1 MTGRGL
7 IRFSNATLLLG
18 LLAAGSLQSQQ
29 PQRSGAATRKIVP
42 NVQAVPI
49 THNVRI
55 TGVVAWPPQHQGQ
68 PTGSNPCSQVK
79 AFLTELKSTT
89 PGQLRRR
96 SGFAGQQADQEVIA
110 IPWGTNC
117 RYTFGLYV
125 PEGSPAKKIN
135 LQTTYAGSWSK
146 PATIVEGHVSG
157 PAGVTLPLEVVYPGP
172 TVRTI
177 TVDFQLAVS
186 LLK

>member
-1 MTGRGL
+1 MTGRGV
-7 IRFSNATLLLG
+7 IRFSIVTLLLG

-29 PQRSGAATRKIVP
+29 LQRSGAATRKIVP
-42 NVQAVPI
+42 NVRPVP
-49 THNVRI
+49 TTPNVRI

-68 PTGSNPCSQVK
+68 PTSPNPCSQVK
-79 AFLTELKSTT
+79 AFLTEVKPTT
-89 PGQLRRR
+89 GL
-96 SGFAGQQADQEVIA
+96 AGQPPDEEVIA